1 MKTKISTARC
11 AVLRENVL
19 VTELSAISVKKS
31 STKALPSNAK
41 RSPKRREKE
50 ALKDKTKPTE
60 QSVGFL
66 FTREKDFILSNF
78 RKLTGFL
85 PHVKIKGEKQMEEQK
100 TLKQYCREAKK
111 RLKNGFWQEY
121 HEKLKEELS
130 RAEEYG
136 YSESKIKDYY
146 SSKISSEIR
155 RSDENDEDFYRKVKR
170 ILDTEGEI
178 PNAIGRLTDKVYYE
192 SLSYEEKQRYNLELS
207 ERYLKAVERYN
218 RENALSFAR

>member
-1 MKTKISTARC
+1 
-11 AVLRENVL
+11 
-19 VTELSAISVKKS
+19 
-31 STKALPSNAK
+31 
-41 RSPKRREKE
+41 
-50 ALKDKTKPTE
+50 
-60 QSVGFL
+60 
-66 FTREKDFILSNF
+66 
-78 RKLTGFL
+78 
-85 PHVKIKGEKQMEEQK
+85 MEEQK
-100 TLKQYCREAKK
+100 TLKQYCREDKK

-146 SSKISSEIR
+146 SSKITSEIR

-178 PNAIGRLTDKVYYE
+178 SNAIGRLTDKVYYE

-218 RENALSFAR
+218 RENALSFAH